1 MYYFNPIHSSKELHS
16 IKMAAKELFHAS
28 EKYLEKS
35 TYNICL
41 GEDLYAATF
50 QERLILGPIE
60 FDNQSGKAKFSK
72 KAITIPSTQYPELV
86 KVLKRVITSFQAGE
100 TAPWETL
107 LYKYSKLHLLM
118 ARYDIWDDEPVF
130 KLVILWNFGND
141 KTWKQL
147 VAKGDKKPIDTTDLE
162 DKDWIHM
169 KRGAYFKQ
177 RHVDVLYSRL
187 ITLLSV
193 AFIKPPILRK
203 WWRNLSTLS

>member
-1 MYYFNPIHSSKELHS
+1 
-16 IKMAAKELFHAS
+16 
-28 EKYLEKS
+28 
-35 TYNICL
+35 
-41 GEDLYAATF
+41 
-50 QERLILGPIE
+50 
-60 FDNQSGKAKFSK
+60 
-72 KAITIPSTQYPELV
+72 
-86 KVLKRVITSFQAGE
+86 
-100 TAPWETL
+100 
-107 LYKYSKLHLLM
+107 M
-118 ARYDIWDDEPVF
+118 ARYDIWDEEPVF

-147 VAKGDKKPIDTTDLE
+147 VAKGDKKAIDTTDLE

-177 RHVDVLYSRL
+177 RHVDVLYPRL